1 MSGEHGT
8 CQHDGVRAA
17 VVIPV
22 HADPDGLRDTLVA
35 LAGED
40 AAVTVVVDGPH
51 PATEAVGRDLGATV
65 LVQENAGSYAARQ
78 RGVDSLPDDVDAV
91 LFTDAGC
98 VPRPGWVAAHV
109 AALGAAALSG
119 GAVDVVT
126 RAKPSPAE
134 WVDKQRYLRQ
144 EAYVA
149 DGYSATCNLGVRRA
163 VLRDVRFD
171 TTLRSGG
178 DRDFCRRA
186 GDAGHRLVFTPDAVI
201 AHPARSTAKAV
212 LAKARRIGTGL
223 GALPDSNRPPALPV
237 PYLRRGLAR
246 AGMRATGRGVV
257 WGAQVMVL
265 DWWRMRT
272 TRRAILAGGWTPPG
286 EVHAVVLL
294 NARWSSLEEHNTR
307 WRRVIQA
314 WADHPA
320 IGGVT
325 VIDYPSFRPRRL
337 ARPVRLVRSTPS
349 WLGGVR
355 AFAVDVPLP
364 PRPTVID
371 ALVWWWVARSVER
384 VLPPG
389 PRVVVATTPLWV
401 PLAARLRADASAL
414 DGMGDWRAL
423 PAVQRQRRRIEAGY
437 AEAKELDVVTVV
449 SPGLA
454 DVLAE
459 LCPVVVGNG
468 VDLAAFAGAP
478 EPFDGLPS
486 EPFAVYVGAVES
498 RVDVDLLD
506 AVAAA
511 GLPVVVAG
519 PASGATAERLRTGPL
534 HWLGP
539 VPTDRVPDLL
549 RHAAVGLVPHHVG
562 PLTASMD
569 PMKVLEYLAA
579 GLPVVSTP
587 VALPADV
594 APLVTVV
601 EPAGFAA
608 AAVDGA
614 RRGRGKPDETALTGR
629 DWTTVA
635 ATLLDRY
642 RRHG

>member
-1 MSGEHGT
+1 MSREHGT

-22 HADPDGLRDTLVA
+22 HADPDGLRETLVA

-51 PATEAVGRDLGATV
+51 AATEAVGRDLGATV
-65 LVQENAGSYAARQ
+65 LVQDNAGSYAARQ
-78 RGVDSLPDDVDAV
+78 RGVDSLPDDIDVV

-98 VPRPGWVAAHV
+98 VPRPGWVDAHRR
-109 AALGAAALSG
+109 ALADAALSG
-119 GAVDVVT
+119 GAVDVVL
-126 RAKPSPAE
+126 RPKPSPAE
-134 WVDKQRYLRQ
+134 WVDKARYLRQ
-144 EAYVA
+144 EAYVG

-186 GDAGHRLVFTPDAVI
+186 GDAGHRLVFTADAVVG
-201 AHPARSTAKAV
+201 HPARDTVKAV
-212 LAKARRIGTGL
+212 LAKARRIGAGL

-246 AGMRATGRGVV
+246 AGMRATGRGVL

-294 NARWSSLEEHNTR
+294 NARWASLEEHNTR

-314 WADHPA
+314 WAEHPA
-320 IGGVT
+320 VGGVT

-337 ARPVRLVRSTPS
+337 VRPVRLVRTTPS
-349 WLGGVR
+349 WLRGVR

-364 PRPTVID
+364 PRPTAID
-371 ALVWWWVARSVER
+371 DAMWRWVARSVER

-401 PLAARLRADASAL
+401 PLATRLRAEARAL

-423 PAVQRQRRRIEAGY
+423 PAVQRQRRRIDAGY
-437 AEAKELDVVTVV
+437 AEAAALDVVTVV
-449 SPGLA
+449 SSGLA
-454 DVLAE
+454 DALPE
-459 LCPVVVGNG
+459 LHPVVVGNG
-468 VDLAAFAGAP
+468 VDLAAFAGEPA
-478 EPFDGLPS
+478 PFDGLPD
-486 EPFAVYVGAVES
+486 EPFAVYVGAIES
-498 RVDVDLLD
+498 RVDLDLLEAVAD
-506 AVAAA
+506 AV
-511 GLPVVVAG
+511 PVVVAG
-519 PASGATAERLRTGPL
+519 PAAGATADQLRTGRL
-534 HWLGP
+534 RWLGP
-539 VPTDRVPDLL
+539 VPSDRVPDVL
-549 RHAAVGLVPHHVG
+549 RHAAVGLVPHRIG

-569 PMKVLEYLAA
+569 PMKVRADHAA
-579 GLPVVSTP
+579 GLPVGSTP

-601 EPAGFAA
+601 ERAGFAA
-608 AAVDGA
+608 AAVEAA

-629 DWTTVA
+629 DWTSVA

>member
-1 MSGEHGT
+1 MS
-8 CQHDGVRAA
+8 ASPA
-17 VVIPV
+17 VVVPV
-22 HADPDGLRDTLVA
+22 HADPDGLRETLAA
-35 LAGED
+35 LAGTGVP
-40 AAVTVVVDGPH
+40 VTVVVDGPH
-51 PATEAVGRDLGATV
+51 AATEAVGRDLGATV
-65 LVQENAGSYAARQ
+65 LVQDNAGSYAARQ
-78 RGVDSLPDDVDAV
+78 RGVDSLPDDVDVV

-98 VPRPGWVAAHV
+98 VPQPGWIDAHV
-109 AALGAAALSG
+109 RALEHAGLSG
-119 GAVDVVT
+119 GAVDVVL
-126 RAKPSPAE
+126 RPKPSPAE
-134 WVDKQRYLRQ
+134 WVDKERYLRQ

-149 DGYSATCNLGVRRA
+149 DGYSATCNLAVRRS

-171 TTLRSGG
+171 TALRSGG

-186 GDAGHRLVFTPDAVI
+186 GDAGHRLVFTADAVI
-201 AHPARSTAKAV
+201 AHPARDSAKAV

-223 GALPDSNRPPALPV
+223 GALPDSNRPAALPI
-237 PYLRRGLAR
+237 PFLRRGLAR
-246 AGMRATGRGVV
+246 AGMRATGRGAV
-257 WGAQVMVL
+257 WGAQVALL

-294 NARWSSLEEHNTR
+294 NARWASLEEHNTR

-314 WADHPA
+314 WAEHPA
-320 IGGVT
+320 VGGVT
-325 VIDYPSFRPRRL
+325 VIDYPSFQPRRL
-337 ARPVRLVRSTPS
+337 VRPVRLVRSTTS
-349 WLGGVR
+349 WLRGVR
-355 AFAVDVPLP
+355 AFSVVVPLP
-364 PRPTVID
+364 PRPSPVDD
-371 ALVWWWVARSVER
+371 AVWWWVARSVER

-401 PLAARLRADASAL
+401 PLATRLQAEASAL

-423 PAVQRQRRRIEAGY
+423 PSVQHQRRRIDAGY
-437 AEAKELDVVTVV
+437 AEAAELDVVTVV
-449 SPGLA
+449 STGLA
-454 DVLAE
+454 DALAE
-459 LCPVVVGNG
+459 LHPIVVGNG
-468 VDLAAFAGAP
+468 VDLDAFAGEPAP
-478 EPFDGLPS
+478 FAGLPAS
-486 EPFAVYVGAVES
+486 PFAVYVGAVES
-498 RVDVDLLD
+498 RVDLDLLD
-506 AVAAA
+506 AVAAD
-511 GLPVVVAG
+511 GVPVVVAG
-519 PASGATAERLRTGPL
+519 PASGAIAERLTGGSL

-594 APLVTVV
+594 AGLVTVV
-601 EPAGFAA
+601 EPTAFVDAAVAA
-608 AAVDGA
+608 A
-614 RRGRGKPDETALTGR
+614 RIGRGKPDETALTGR

-635 ATLLDRY
+635 TTLLDRY